1 MTDLRLPLGLL
12 LVFYGVILIVTGATA
27 GTLVVGININ
37 LWWGSVL
44 LIFGAATILLARR
57 ASARERAPISLPAPV
72 PA

>member
-12 LVFYGVILIVTGATA
+12 LAFYGVILIATGATA

-44 LIFGAATILLARR
+44 LIFGAAMILLARR
-57 ASARERAPISLPAPV
+57 AAAVGTNRPGGSRSG
-72 PA
+72 